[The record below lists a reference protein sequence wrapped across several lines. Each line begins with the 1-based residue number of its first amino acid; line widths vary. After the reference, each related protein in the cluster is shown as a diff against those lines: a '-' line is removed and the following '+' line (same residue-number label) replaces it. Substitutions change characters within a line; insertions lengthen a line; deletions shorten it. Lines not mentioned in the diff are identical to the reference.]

1 MEAITKI
8 YNGGG
13 IMDQHTVAY
22 ESIIRKEN
30 PDAIK
35 IDMKNVSKSFGKNE
49 VLQQVNLTI
58 EKGEFVAVIGK
69 SGSGKSTLLRLIAG
83 LETLTSGELN
93 FNGIPSTESTA
104 NMTMMY
110 QNSRLLPW
118 KKVIDNVG
126 LGLDGQWKERAIK
139 ALEAV
144 GLIEFKDQW
153 PSKLSGGQQQRVAL
167 ARALVHEPS
176 LLMLDEPLS
185 ALDALTRIEMQNLIE
200 SIWSNLGFTALLVT
214 HDVGEA
220 VRLADRIV
228 LIEDGSIA
236 MDIKNDAPRPRIMS
250 DSKLVQLEEKV
261 LNRIIHGENVEDTHT
276 TTEKKLIVS

>member
-1 MEAITKI
+1 
-8 YNGGG
+8 
-13 IMDQHTVAY
+13 MDQHTVAY

-49 VLQQVNLTI
+49 VLHQVNLTI

-126 LGLDGQWKERAIK
+126 LGLDGQWKERALK

-228 LIEDGSIA
+228 LIEDGNIA
-236 MDIKNDAPRPRIMS
+236 MDMKNDAPRPRIMS
-250 DSKLVQLEEKV
+250 DSKLVELEERI
-261 LNRIIHGENVEDTHT
+261 LNRIIHGENKEDIHT
-276 TTEKKLIVS
+276 IKEKKLIVS

>member
-1 MEAITKI
+1 MNQYTAA
-8 YNGGG
+8 
-13 IMDQHTVAY
+13 H
-22 ESIIRKEN
+22 ESIIRKDN
-30 PDAIK
+30 PEAIK
-35 IDMKNVSKSFGKNE
+35 INMNNVSKSFGKNE
-49 VLQQVNLTI
+49 VLHQVNVTI

-69 SGSGKSTLLRLIAG
+69 SGSGKSTLLRLIAN
-83 LETLTSGELN
+83 LETLTSGELK
-93 FNGIPSTESTA
+93 FNGIPSTESKS

-126 LGLDGQWKERAIK
+126 LGLDGQWKERAQK

-144 GLIEFKDQW
+144 GLMNFKDQW

-200 SIWSNLGFTALLVT
+200 GIWSNLGFTALLVT

-220 VRLADRIV
+220 VCLADRIV
-228 LIEDGSIA
+228 LIEDGNIA
-236 MDIKNDAPRPRIMS
+236 MDISNEAPRPRVMS
-250 DSKLVQLEEKV
+250 DPKLVQLEEKV
-261 LNRIIHGENVEDTHT
+261 LNRIIHGENKEDIHT
-276 TTEKKLIVS
+276 IKEKKLRVS